1 MVTPFD
7 RIPSEVLKAMK
18 TIGSPAEMTRRKIKI
33 ERPSTQP
40 PEVDS
45 RIWHE
50 VQHYLRQIP
59 EELEP
64 NMGRVAEIKQEIQDG
79 VYLTP
84 EMVDEVAARLAARFL
99 KKM

>member
-1 MVTPFD
+1 MATPFD
-7 RIPSEVLKAMK
+7 SVPPEVMQAMK
-18 TIGSPAEMTRRKIKI
+18 TIGNPAEMTRRKIKI

-45 RIWHE
+45 RIWQE
-50 VQHYLRQIP
+50 VQYYLRQIP
-59 EELEP
+59 EEPDP

-84 EMVDEVAARLAARFL
+84 EMIDEVATRLAVRFL
-99 KKM
+99 